1 MTGFIKSLWLSN
13 IELSLLLIAI
23 LIARLAIKKT
33 ARVYNSYLLWLSIPV
48 GLMAASLAAK
58 IEFTEAPIITVNLA
72 VNSYIL
78 EPQNSFNSWALIGTL
93 WACVAFLLLGRLAR
107 QHWLLRKKL
116 KDISE
121 PTGIAVV
128 SRYPIIG
135 ISEADFSPAVYG
147 FLTPKI
153 YFPNLLAKELDKQQ
167 IELII
172 RHEEQHIKQQH
183 LWLNLLW
190 DIAVC
195 VFWFNPLLYISRQ
208 SFRHDQELHC
218 DYLVLND
225 STQHDHQSYGHA
237 LLSTVSATHSV
248 SLLCSWKAFNQLEE
262 RIMNIKQSTTLRAKF
277 TSKLLLSICSV
288 TIITASSIYAVS
300 ASDYSKDVKIQSS
313 IKDNGDTS
321 YIIDFGGKRYVDE
334 NGQRYV
340 LEGEKGSD
348 KKRAI
353 TAQED
358 ADFTERLEKSKKEPG
373 KDSLTHTIRDGDE
386 EIIWRTDE
394 ISYIEKNGK
403 RFVEENGTTRFMTK
417 KEQKAFTA
425 AIKQGQKDEVEYRKA
440 LKRAKAKHKKVLS
453 DRNARNKLKQ
463 QLQVKQR
470 SSKVKTKN
478 LILKQ
483 YVREFERA
491 KQQLTASQT
500 EIKAAQASGALS
512 NDRATSILETLNEKK
527 QELSQQKHNFEEF
540 IARDQDS

>member
-1 MTGFIKSLWLSN
+1 MSSFIQSLWLSN
-13 IELSLLLIAI
+13 IELSLLLIAV

-33 ARVYNSYLLWLSIPV
+33 ARVYNSYLLWLSIPI

-58 IEFTEAPIITVNLA
+58 IEFTEAPIISVNVA

-78 EPQNSFNSWALIGTL
+78 EPQNTFNSWTLIGTL
-93 WACVAFLLLGRLAR
+93 WACVAFLLLGRLVR

-116 KDISE
+116 KCISE
-121 PTGIAVV
+121 PTVIAVV

-195 VFWFNPLLYISRQ
+195 IFWFNPLLYISRQ
-208 SFRHDQELHC
+208 GFRHDQELYC

-225 STQHDHQSYGHA
+225 STQHDYQSYGHA

-262 RIMNIKQSTTLRAKF
+262 RIMNIKQSTTFGTKF
-277 TSKLLLSICSV
+277 VTKLLLSICSV
-288 TIITASSIYAVS
+288 IIVTASSIYAVS
-300 ASDYSKDVKIQSS
+300 ASDYSTNSKLHSS
-313 IKDNGDTS
+313 IEDDGDAK
-321 YIIDFGGKRYVDE
+321 YIMDIGNKRYVEE

-340 LEGEKGSD
+340 LEGQKGVG

-353 TAQED
+353 TTQED
-358 ADFTERLEKSKKEPG
+358 ADFTELLEQSKKG
-373 KDSLTHTIRDGDE
+373 WDKDSLTHSIRDGDE
-386 EIIWRTDE
+386 EIIWRTGN

-403 RFVEENGTTRFMTK
+403 RFVEENDTTRPMTK
-417 KEQKAFTA
+417 KEQKAFSN

-440 LKRAKAKHKKVLS
+440 LKRAKAKQKKDLS
-453 DRNARNKLKQ
+453 HRDKNPKLSEKLVFT
-463 QLQVKQR
+463 QLEQE
-470 SSKVKTKN
+470 
-478 LILKQ
+478 L
-483 YVREFERA
+483 ERA
-491 KQQLTASQT
+491 YSQITIAQT
-500 EIKAAQASGALS
+500 EIKSAQTKGDLS
-512 NDRATSILETLNEKK
+512 NDVASSILETLNEKK
-527 QELSQQKHNFEEF
+527 QELSQQKHNLEEYF
-540 IARDQDS
+540 AHDQDS